1 MIRLFAG
8 LEIPDAVKDQI
19 QSLPKNLTGAFWKSG
34 EKLHL
39 TLRFIGNI
47 EEPVADEVVRTLR
60 DIRFPAFRLGLKE
73 LGYFAVG
80 DNPHHLWTGV
90 DDKKNVAALAEKID
104 AAVKKAGGGM
114 NDKFKF
120 MPHVTLAKLQGA
132 TLPGVLRYIEQNNL
146 FKSDA
151 WTAESFALFSSHA
164 RAYGDGKNYR
174 IEEQFPLSLI

>member
-8 LEIPDAVKDQI
+8 LDIPDAVKEQI
-19 QSLPKNLTGAFWKSG
+19 QSLPKNLSGALWKSG

-39 TLRFIGNI
+39 TLRFIGNV
-47 EEPVADEVVRTLR
+47 EEPVADEIVRTLR
-60 DIRFPAFRLGLKE
+60 DVRFPTFRLGLKE

-90 DDKKNVAALAEKID
+90 DDRKAVGELADRID

-114 NDKFKF
+114 NDRFKF

-132 TLPGVLRYIEQNNL
+132 TLPGVLRYIEQHNL
-146 FKSDA
+146 FKSEP
-151 WTAESFALFSSHA
+151 WPVESFVLFSSHA
-164 RAYGDGKNYR
+164 RAHGDGKNYR
-174 IEEQFPLSLI
+174 IEEQFPLSLV